1 MHAEI
6 IGIGTEILL
15 GQIVDTNSAYL
26 ARGLADLGIEVYYH
40 TIVGDNA
47 NRLTQALDLAA
58 TRSDLIVMSGGLGP
72 TADDLTKQTVAKFLH
87 TDLIAD
93 PLTMTKLDQ
102 YYQQSQIEPLPN
114 NQQMAMYLDH
124 STKLL
129 NDVGY
134 AVGSFYQQ
142 TDGPDVLVLPGPP
155 KEMSWMFD
163 HYAIP
168 ALKAAYHRDEF
179 LISRVLRFTEIG
191 ESELVTK
198 IDDLIANQT
207 NPTVAPYIKPNEVT
221 LRLTAKAAN
230 EVIANQLLDALES
243 QIQQRVGAYF
253 YGYGDDNS
261 LPNEVVQK
269 LIKRDI
275 SITAAESLTA
285 GLFQSTLATI
295 PGVSA
300 IFPGGFVTYANEA
313 KEQLLAIPT
322 NVIET
327 NGVVS
332 EATAIWMAEQAR
344 KQMNTDIAVS
354 FTGAAGPDP
363 LEGQPAG
370 TVWIGLAVKDQPTI
384 AQLFHLP
391 GNRNTVRE
399 RSVLRAFNL
408 IRQHI
413 L

>member
-1 MHAEI
+1 
-6 IGIGTEILL
+6 
-15 GQIVDTNSAYL
+15 
-26 ARGLADLGIEVYYH
+26 
-40 TIVGDNA
+40 
-47 NRLTQALDLAA
+47 
-58 TRSDLIVMSGGLGP
+58 
-72 TADDLTKQTVAKFLH
+72 
-87 TDLIAD
+87 
-93 PLTMTKLDQ
+93 
-102 YYQQSQIEPLPN
+102 
-114 NQQMAMYLDH
+114 
-124 STKLL
+124 
-129 NDVGY
+129 
-134 AVGSFYQQ
+134 
-142 TDGPDVLVLPGPP
+142 
-155 KEMSWMFD
+155 MFD

-243 QIQQRVGAYF
+243 QIQQRVGGAYF